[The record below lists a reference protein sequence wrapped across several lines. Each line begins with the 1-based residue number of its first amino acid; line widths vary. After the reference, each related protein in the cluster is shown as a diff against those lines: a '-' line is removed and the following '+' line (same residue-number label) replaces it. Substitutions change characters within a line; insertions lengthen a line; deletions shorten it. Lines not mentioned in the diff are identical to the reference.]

1 MLGGGCTQ
9 EMLADIYLSA
19 NNSALAY
26 PALVLMA
33 AARYYMNRASAALV
47 DKGVEPITVCTT
59 KALATSW
66 AELWAVCAVGVAH
79 FVSGGERSRPSSS
92 SPPPRHRPR
101 HRPRTLLALRAIP
114 LGQLEVLECGWLNQ
128 LLPPPPPPPALLCR
142 GRVLRAPSPFLG
154 GGGSVLPLLRR
165 GAAAG
170 GVRCLGA
177 RQRHV
182 A

>member
-92 SPPPRHRPR
+92 SSPPRHRPR
-101 HRPRTLLALRAIP
+101 TD
-114 LGQLEVLECGWLNQ
+114 
-128 LLPPPPPPPALLCR
+128 
-142 GRVLRAPSPFLG
+142 RAPSWLSVPSHS
-154 GGGSVLPLLRR
+154 GSSRFWSV
-165 GAAAG
+165 AG
-170 GVRCLGA
+170 
-177 RQRHV
+177 
-182 A
+182 